1 MTPTYQAASD
11 AARIVEDHDAYVNER
26 DAAQEIVNAYNEKR
40 SVLSPEWVEF
50 TLRDYINRRQQ
61 QDRYGK

>member
-1 MTPTYQAASD
+1 MIPTYQSASD
-11 AARIVEDHDAYVNER
+11 AARIVEDHEAYVHER